1 MPQTHIRGKQ
11 ILDNDISSDDIA
23 DSAVRGTTANT
34 AGTTQEIAQG
44 TISTPDLRND
54 AVDASKLLETDS
66 YSMVGLTLTGDI
78 TLGNA
83 KSIIFTEKSAGTDT
97 ISLRAPDAVTTSYAL
112 QLPPAVGGAGTVLT
126 DAAGNGV
133 LSWATAAVSGANT
146 TLSNLADT
154 VAINKNLNNFSAG
167 TITASLTGAA
177 SLNLLL
183 TGGTLSGALTIT
195 PTTNQLVLGTTRTAT
210 ISAVTPAT
218 SSRIYTVP
226 DAGAAANFVLTEG
239 ANTINGAITLGSN
252 IDVNKKQLL
261 NAVMHTGTS
270 EPGTPAEGQLFYR
283 TDTHQA
289 EIFNGTSWVLLG

>member
-1 MPQTHIRGKQ
+1 MAITKIFGDSQ
-11 ILDNDISSDDIA
+11 IEDNTIVDSDVASTAAIA
-23 DSAVRGTTANT
+23 
-34 AGTTQEIAQG
+34 
-44 TISTPDLRND
+44 L
-54 AVDASKLLETDS
+54 SKLGT
-66 YSMVGLTLTGDI
+66 GNLTLINQG
-78 TLGNA
+78 
-83 KSIIFTEKSAGTDT
+83 SVIFKELTASAGD
-97 ISLRAPDAVTTSYAL
+97 DAVTIEAPDDVTASYTL
-112 QLPPAVGGAGTVLT
+112 KLPPAVGGAGTVLT

-183 TGGTLSGALTIT
+183 TGGTLTGALTIT

-218 SSRIYTVP
+218 ASRIYTIQ

-239 ANTINGAITLGSN
+239 NYTINGAITLGTN

-261 NAVMHTGTS
+261 NAVMHTGTV
-270 EPGTPAEGQLFYR
+270 EPGTPAEGQLFFR

-289 EIFNGTSWVLLG
+289 EIFNGTAWVLLG